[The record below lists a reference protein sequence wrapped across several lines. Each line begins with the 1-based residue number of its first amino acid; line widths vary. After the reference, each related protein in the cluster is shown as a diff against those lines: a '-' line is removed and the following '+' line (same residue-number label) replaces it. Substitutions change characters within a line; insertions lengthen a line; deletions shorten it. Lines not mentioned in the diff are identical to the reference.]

1 MEQALS
7 ALNVAQ
13 AAEWFAVA
21 MSYPDDSNSL
31 TEDMQRVKPWLG
43 RPEAILEARDPI
55 EYTSL
60 FDIGNPEPPAPLME
74 SQYHQD
80 AQVRL
85 RQVVTFYR
93 TYGVINETEF
103 SPDHLCVE
111 LSFLSFLA
119 ALADDYPERED
130 LTKAYRFFAK
140 VHLRSW
146 LGKVVAVLE
155 REAPASAW
163 TELMKA
169 LERFA
174 DDVAGGLEVPFEPG
188 SDEPEFDEATSEIL
202 HAT

>member
-1 MEQALS
+1 MGQTLS
-7 ALNVAQ
+7 ALNVAK

-21 MSYPDDSNSL
+21 MSYPDDADGNNSL
-31 TEDMQRVKPWLG
+31 TDNIQLVKPWLKH
-43 RPEAILEARDPI
+43 PEAILKARDKV
-55 EYTSL
+55 EYTGL

-80 AQVRL
+80 RQVRL

-103 SPDHLCVE
+103 APDHLCVE
-111 LSFLSFLA
+111 LSFLGFLA

-146 LGKVVAVLE
+146 LGQIVAVLE
-155 REAPASAW
+155 TEAPNSAW
-163 TELMKA
+163 AELLKA

-174 DDVAGGLEVPFEPG
+174 DDVAGGLEVPFEPA
-188 SDEPEFDEATSEIL
+188 PKAL